1 MRASHS
7 VGGRDIA
14 LTVLF
19 IATTLAALTACAP
32 GRGPSHVGHMPP
44 ERSASLGAREVTP
57 SEALA
62 RRVATHAGVDA
73 TVGVAEL
80 RFRYVSRAGDGVSEG
95 AVEAV
100 HRWDVRGSRD
110 HVTFSEGGH
119 TYDLVVDL
127 LTRRAVG
134 TIDGQPMDADAA
146 VLAGEL
152 GYARWLNDTYM
163 LSLPA
168 TLLASPNAP
177 RGGPVDVPD
186 FEPPFELSAGRA
198 PDREQIHIRFENVEV
213 LRTLDLGDF

>member
-1 MRASHS
+1 
-7 VGGRDIA
+7 
-14 LTVLF
+14 
-19 IATTLAALTACAP
+19 
-32 GRGPSHVGHMPP
+32 MPP

-57 SEALA
+57 TEALA

-80 RFRYVSRAGDGVSEG
+80 RFRYVRRAGDGASEG

-110 HVTFSEGGH
+110 HVTFSEAGH

-127 LTRRAVG
+127 LTRRATG
-134 TIDGQPMDADAA
+134 TIDGQPMDTDAA

-168 TLLASPNAP
+168 TLLASPNAA

-186 FEPPFELSAGRA
+186 FAPPFELSAVGAR
-198 PDREQIHIRFENVEV
+198 DREQVHIRFENVEI